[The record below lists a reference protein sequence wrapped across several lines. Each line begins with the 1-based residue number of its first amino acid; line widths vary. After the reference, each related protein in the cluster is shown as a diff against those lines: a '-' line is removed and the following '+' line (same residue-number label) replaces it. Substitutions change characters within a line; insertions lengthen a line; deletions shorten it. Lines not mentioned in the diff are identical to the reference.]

1 MFLLKQEIIDYAA
14 RYVSVDGSADFPF
27 EEDLFCLLER
37 EIPMGRS
44 EGRVQA
50 EEEGWSFKGY
60 GICTGYTL
68 DNEAKPAGKW
78 VWMHFVSL
86 SAFPPSPQVFKLQ
99 PPHVVKCRFQD
110 PGRTREYRIVKVNL
124 KKSGTVIQESSA
136 GRKNFSP
143 EKAPT
148 SGNIIKFRKKN
159 APLR

>member
-1 MFLLKQEIIDYAA
+1 MSLSKQEIIDYAS
-14 RYVSVDGSADFPF
+14 RYVPVEDSADFPF

-37 EIPMGRS
+37 EIAT
-44 EGRVQA
+44 GRVQA

-78 VWMHFVSL
+78 IWMHFVSL

-110 PGRTREYRIVKVNL
+110 PGRTREYRIIKVSL
-124 KKSGTVIQESSA
+124 KKSGAIIQESIS
-136 GRKNFSP
+136 GGKNFYLG
-143 EKAPT
+143 KAPT
-148 SGNIIKFRKKN
+148 SGKIIKFRKKN